1 MAKKKDKVFT
11 IRDMLEAGKVKPT
24 SVAWK
29 RIVEA
34 GFDVNEPFT
43 ALKDLER
50 LKGLAEVGGSTADY
64 KKYLAGQNI
73 IAQQAQLFH
82 DQQLPDV
89 FGSKGLIR
97 AKESPLRALLP
108 KAEQSRKSDV
118 LQAVPEAK
126 ASFPEIAKGLAQV
139 PDPDVRAALAF
150 NAFIPLRPG
159 EVASLKISDV
169 NFETGEFFSTDDRGT
184 KVRNKLRLPP
194 FALAILEAQAD
205 KAKAAGHEHLFFDE
219 RKSRAMNPAASFR
232 SKMTTEFNREGGIKT
247 LLSKYESIFGR
258 PLKGAKDFRK
268 IIPSITAV
276 ELGYA
281 GQVSAIMGHDDLG
294 GIANEMKKMTTDF
307 YVSGVVKIGD
317 DGKPIQQVSE
327 ELIAL
332 RGIENTYAKVLGL
345 KSINELA
352 GALNLELPKFTGK
365 GAPKYRVAQKG
376 ESLDTTEVQKD
387 AKGTRVVM
395 DDDDIADI
403 ETRRDAVNKKLK
415 ADAAE
420 AADRELESKIAT
432 AKRMADPEV
441 QRTLIEGEKAEIF
454 VEETK
459 KNIRA
464 QARAE
469 LEAEAKP
476 QVELTQASKDKIEEV
491 RERLAKIAD
500 SRVTK
505 TIVGGLPVAGIV
517 YAASDRLEA
526 AEQRI
531 AAGEGKIPAYL
542 KEGARFAAEELT
554 PLGIPIAAAE
564 FGSAMYESTKEA
576 LEEDVAKRSQIT
588 DVNDFG
594 TEMQMRSLFE
604 EKRNIQ

>member
-29 RIVEA
+29 RIGQA
-34 GFDVNEPFT
+34 GFSVDEPFT
-43 ALKDLER
+43 AFKDLER
-50 LKGLAEVGGSTADY
+50 LKSLAEVGGSTADY

-89 FGSKGLIR
+89 FGAKGLIR
-97 AKESPLRALLP
+97 AEQSPLKALIP
-108 KAEQSRKSDV
+108 KAEQSRKSDI
-118 LQAVPEAK
+118 LEGVPEAK

-139 PDPDVRAALAF
+139 PDPDVRAALTF
-150 NAFIPLRPG
+150 NAFVPLRPG
-159 EVASLKISDV
+159 EVAALTISDI

-205 KAKAAGHEHLFFDE
+205 KAKAAGHQHLFFDE
-219 RKSRAMNPAASFR
+219 RKSRAMNPAAGFR

-247 LLSKYESIFGR
+247 LLSKYEAIFGR
-258 PLKGAKDFRK
+258 PLKGSKDFRK
-268 IIPSITAV
+268 IVPTITAM
-276 ELGYA
+276 ELGYT
-281 GQVSAIMGHDDLG
+281 GQVSALMGHDDLG
-294 GIANEMKKMTTDF
+294 GIASEMKKITTDY
-307 YVSGVVKIGD
+307 YVSKVVKIGD

-327 ELIAL
+327 ELVAL

-345 KSINELA
+345 DNINALA
-352 GALNLELPKFTGK
+352 GALNLDLPKFAGK

-395 DDDDIADI
+395 DDDDIADV

-420 AADRELESKIAT
+420 AADRELEAKIAT

-441 QRTLIEGEKAEIF
+441 QRTLIEGKKAEIT
-454 VEETK
+454 VQQAEKE
-459 KNIRA
+459 IEA
-464 QARAE
+464 QAKAE

-505 TIVGGLPVAGIV
+505 TIVGGLPIVGIPL
-517 YAASDRLEA
+517 AASERLEA

-531 AAGEGKIPAYL
+531 ASGEGEIPAYL
-542 KEGARFAAEELT
+542 KEGTRFVAEEFT

-564 FGSAMYESTKEA
+564 FGSDMYQSTKET
-576 LEEDVAKRSQIT
+576 LERDVAKRSQIT
-588 DVNDFG
+588 DVNDLG

-604 EKRNIQ
+604 QKRNMQ

>member
-1 MAKKKDKVFT
+1 MAEKDKVFT
-11 IRDMLEAGKVKPT
+11 IRDMLEAGKIKPT

-29 RIVEA
+29 RIVDA

-50 LKGLAEVGGSTADY
+50 LKGLAKVGGSTADY

-118 LQAVPEAK
+118 LKAVPEAK
-126 ASFPEIAKGLAQV
+126 ASFPEIAKGLATV

-159 EVASLKISDV
+159 EVASLKISDI

-205 KAKAAGHEHLFFDE
+205 KAKEAGHEHLFFDE

-247 LLSKYESIFGR
+247 LLSKYESVFGR
-258 PLKGAKDFRK
+258 PLKGSKDFRK

-307 YVSGVVKIGD
+307 YVSGVVKIGE
-317 DGKPIQQVSE
+317 DGKPIQQISE

-345 KSINELA
+345 KTINELA
-352 GALNLELPKFTGK
+352 GVLNLDLPKFTGK
-365 GAPKYRVAQKG
+365 GAPKYKVAQKG
-376 ESLDTTEVQKD
+376 ESLDTTEAQTD
-387 AKGTRVVM
+387 AKGTRTVM
-395 DDDDIADI
+395 EDSDIADV
-403 ETRRDAVNKKLK
+403 EKRRDAVNAGLERDT
-415 ADAAE
+415 ARANRE
-420 AADRELESKIAT
+420 ALDEKIAT
-432 AKRMADPEV
+432 AERMANPDV
-441 QRTLIEGEKAEIF
+441 QRKLIEGEKATIRL
-454 VEETK
+454 EEQTAA
-459 KNIRA
+459 IRA
-464 QARAE
+464 QAKAE
-469 LEAEAKP
+469 LEAESKP
-476 QVELTQASKDKIEEV
+476 QVELTEATKSKIEEV
-491 RERLAKIAD
+491 RERLAKLAD

-505 TIVGGLPVAGIV
+505 TIVGGLPIVGIPL
-517 YAASDRLEA
+517 AASQRVEA

-531 AAGEGKIPAYL
+531 AAGEGTVPAYL
-542 KEGARFAAEELT
+542 KEGARFVAEEFT
-554 PLGIPIAAAE
+554 PLGLPIAAAE
-564 FGSAMYESTKEA
+564 IGSEIHQSTKET
-576 LEEDVAKRSQIT
+576 LEKDVAKRSQIT

-594 TEMQMRSLFE
+594 TEMQMRNLFE
-604 EKRNIQ
+604 QKRNMQ